1 MVDMMSNLK
10 INSEKLNDAVSELKK
25 SMRYCTEVSV
35 IAGQL
40 DGVVFRLVANKSD
53 DDDIFRDDEE
63 TESRFIFF
71 LSKQQ

>member
-63 TESRFIFF
+63 TESRFMF